1 MRGQSENCESENCKK
16 RKFRKLQIPDW
27 EHTEMRNGR
36 NNYKRSEKPKQ
47 PLIRTHRPARPT
59 FTFLYILIHSYTFL
73 FLLFLFCQGSV
84 AKPRPRAGMH
94 TTVGPGLGAYGQSV
108 VFPWAPI

>member
-1 MRGQSENCESENCKK
+1 
-16 RKFRKLQIPDW
+16 
-27 EHTEMRNGR
+27 MRNGR
-36 NNYKRSEKPKQ
+36 NNYKRSEKTTKTTSDQ
-47 PLIRTHRPARPT
+47 NAPASKA
-59 FTFLYILIHSYTFL
+59 YIHILIHSYTFL